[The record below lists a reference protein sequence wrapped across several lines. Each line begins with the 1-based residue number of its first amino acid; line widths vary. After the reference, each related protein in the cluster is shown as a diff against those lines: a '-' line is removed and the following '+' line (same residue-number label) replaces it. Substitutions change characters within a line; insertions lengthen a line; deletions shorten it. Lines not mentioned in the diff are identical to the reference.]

1 MPTSESLRSPIVN
14 QPAPDTAPRIRDNR
28 RALVVMTTIF
38 FMWGFITELNDVL
51 IPHLKAVFTLNYA
64 QAMSVQLCFFGAYL
78 VMAIPAGAVVARVGY
93 KLGIVFGLLV
103 AGGGALSIL
112 LAAQLGSFDLFLPAL
127 FVLASGVVLLQ
138 VSANPYVALLGAPQH
153 APSRLNF
160 AQAINSLGHTIGPW
174 IGGAL
179 IFAATALSAEQLA
192 LLPAAQRAQSVQPL
206 YCGVALALIV
216 LAGLIFVLR
225 LPAHS
230 EATEQADARRHTFG
244 EALARPQ
251 VRYGVFAI
259 FLYVGAEVAIGSFL
273 ANYAM
278 RPDIGAVSRAD
289 VGGFVALYWGAA
301 MCGRFCGA
309 ALLLRFDARRLLAL
323 YAGMNI
329 LLLLATMALAGRPAL
344 WCVIAVGFFNS
355 IMFPTIFTLVIDRL
369 GALTQRAS
377 SLLVMAI
384 FGGAVIPKL
393 EGVLVDWLAASGANE
408 TAALQYA
415 FALPALCYGY
425 VVWYGARALRR
436 PAPDAAALQGV
447 EA

>member
-1 MPTSESLRSPIVN
+1 MTEQTSF
-14 QPAPDTAPRIRDNR
+14 PAPRPTDNR
-28 RALVVMTTIF
+28 TALAIMTTIF

-51 IPHLKAVFTLNYA
+51 IPHLKAVFTLNYR

-78 VMAIPAGAVVARVGY
+78 VMALPAGATVARVGY

-103 AGGGALSIL
+103 AGGGALLIL
-112 LAAQLGSFDLFLPAL
+112 LAAQLGTFTLFLPAL
-127 FVLASGVVLLQ
+127 FVLASGIVLLQ
-138 VSANPYVALLGAPQH
+138 VSANPYVALLGVPRR

-192 LLPAAQRAQSVQPL
+192 QLPAAQRAQTVQPL
-206 YCGVALALIV
+206 YLGVALALIA
-216 LAGLIFVLR
+216 LAGLIFLLR
-225 LPAHS
+225 LPAHD
-230 EATEQADARRHTFG
+230 EAGERVQPRSHTLRA
-244 EALARPQ
+244 ALAVPQ
-251 VRYGVFAI
+251 VRFGVLAI

-278 RPDIGAVSRAD
+278 RPDIGAIPREQ
-289 VGGFVALYWGAA
+289 VGGFVSLYWGAA
-301 MCGRFCGA
+301 MVGRFCGA
-309 ALLLRFDARRLLAL
+309 LLLLRFDPRRLLAT
-323 YAGMNI
+323 YALANVA
-329 LLLLATMALAGRPAL
+329 LLLTTIATNGELAL
-344 WCVIAVGFFNS
+344 WSVIAVGFFNS

-393 EGVLVDWLAASGANE
+393 QGVAVDWLSETGFAE

-415 FALPALCYGY
+415 FALPVLCYAY
-425 VVWYGARALRR
+425 IIWYGLRSARR
-436 PAPDAAALQGV
+436 PAPGAAAAVQQGA